1 MLVLSK
7 RLHSIFLL
15 RLFNDCFV
23 VLALFLTIYCF
34 QLRQWKLGSQIFSFG
49 VGVKMSLVLALPAA
63 GVILLQAVGLAVAM
77 NLVLLMG
84 KLQVRL
90 PPSLPPFPPTS
101 LPRY

>member
-15 RLFNDCFV
+15 RLFNDCFIA
-23 VLALFLTIYCF
+23 LALFATIYSF

-49 VGVKMSLVLALPAA
+49 VSVKMSLVLALPAA
-63 GVILLQAVGLAVAM
+63 GVILIQAVGLAISL
-77 NLVLLMG
+77 NLLLLMG

-90 PPSLPPFPPTS
+90 PPISSNHSPP
-101 LPRY
+101 Y